1 MFINYTNHP
10 SALWGDEQK
19 EQAMVY
25 GRIVDIPFPDI
36 SPQIKKEEMYHLAG
50 NECRR
55 LLSLLQEEKDSA
67 VLCQGEFTF
76 TYLMVKFLQEKR
88 IKVLSA
94 VSERKVKEVSDGNI
108 VRKESEFCFQG
119 FREYDFRRMPEDI
132 QQELHPSVYNVV
144 FNPGKEKRDTILI
157 TPLGA
162 GGYQNTVYIDEKKEK
177 IATTGYAFDAVVKKE
192 NPNKLLFIGTSK
204 SNWSG
209 VLKWYSLDLSEK
221 GKEEGEK
228 IAKNLL
234 TNDVT
239 RSDWKQAE
247 KFICNAGGFEK
258 VNMAIIPNGST
269 EEQLKEYFNILFDS
283 FHEILDKNR
292 DTKIIFDIS
301 NGFRS
306 IPLYMMMFI
315 RYVGMISK
323 KKISY
328 TVYYGMFDAREKNAT
343 PLVNLTTISELTEW
357 INAISE
363 FRSFGSV
370 KKLYECLELEKNDH
384 NKKQVDR
391 IIKEFENFNYALN
404 SNNLYYLEVG
414 IKYIAELD
422 MENLP
427 LSDQAILMLSDLKA
441 DFASRF
447 DNENKIYPRTWILVK
462 LSQLFTEQGRYGAA
476 AVSLQESIITY
487 IMERYV
493 RTYLMDIEGCDEE
506 EYNEYI
512 QNYNNR
518 KPVKEHFDRK
528 VKAYKDRTAES
539 INFSKKMQDF
549 MELYGNIKDN
559 IRNVN
564 AHIISKKDIG
574 NWGEME
580 KWLNESIKLLLND
593 MKSFGIGDNSIGFQK
608 IYEDFKIDLSTAGCT
623 KAAIEFIKG
632 SSKKQWNLISESK
645 PELLDVNRKKLTAAG
660 IKIERIQQLRQELIY
675 VKNKSESNEDFRAD
689 DLKKLPLTYQILTV
703 WFEADRNQKPQT
715 YDLLLYLQTKKDK
728 KGNKKSGYERL
739 KSSIC
744 NNLVQKVLK
753 ILTE

>member
-10 SALWGDEQK
+10 STLWGDEQK
-19 EQAMVY
+19 KQAMMY

-36 SPQIKKEEMYHLAG
+36 SPQIEKDEIYNLAG
-50 NECRR
+50 SECRR
-55 LLSLLQEEKDSA
+55 LLSLLQEEKNSA

-94 VSERKVKEVSDGNI
+94 VSERKVREISDGNI
-108 VRKESEFCFQG
+108 VRKESEFCFRG

-132 QQELHPSVYNVV
+132 QQELHPSVHNNV
-144 FNPGKEKRDTILI
+144 FNSGKEKSDTILI

-177 IATTGYAFDAVVKKE
+177 IATTGYAFDAVIKKE
-192 NPNKLLFIGTSK
+192 NPNKLLIIGTSK

-209 VLKWYSLDLSEK
+209 VLKWYSLDLSEN
-221 GKEEGEK
+221 GKQEGEK
-228 IAKNLL
+228 IAEKLL
-234 TNDVT
+234 AKDVT

-247 KFICNAGGFEK
+247 KFVRNAGGFEK

-269 EEQLKEYFNILFDS
+269 EEQLKEYFNILFES

-404 SNNLYYLEVG
+404 SNNLYYLEKG

-422 MENLP
+422 IENLS
-427 LSDQAILMLSDLKA
+427 LSNQAILMLSDLKA

-447 DNENKIYPRTWILVK
+447 DNKNKMYPRARILIK
-462 LSQLFTEQGRYGAA
+462 LSQLFTEWGRYGAA

-493 RTYLMDIEGCDEE
+493 RTYLMETEGCNEE
-506 EYNEYI
+506 EYNDYI
-512 QNYNNR
+512 QNYSKR
-518 KPVKEHFDRK
+518 KPVKEHFDKK
-528 VKAYKDRTAES
+528 VNAYMNQTTEN
-539 INFSKKMQDF
+539 IQVSKKMQHF
-549 MELYGNIKDN
+549 MKLYLNIKND
-559 IRNVN
+559 IRNVD
-564 AHIISKKDIG
+564 AHIIYKSDIE

-580 KWLNESIKLLLND
+580 NWLNESIVLLLND
-593 MKSFGIGDNSIGFQK
+593 MKNFGIGDNSIGFQK
-608 IYEDFKIDLSTAGCT
+608 IYEDFKINLSTSDCT
-623 KAAIEFIKG
+623 KFAIEFIKG
-632 SSKKQWNLISESK
+632 SSKGQWNLISELN
-645 PELLDVNRKKLTAAG
+645 PELQENDRKKLTAAG
-660 IKIERIQQLRQELIY
+660 IKIEKIQQLRHELIY
-675 VKNKSESNEDFRAD
+675 VKNKSESNENFRAD
-689 DLKKLPLTYQILTV
+689 DLKKIPLIYQILTI
-703 WFEADRNQKPQT
+703 WFETDRDQKPQIC
-715 YDLLLYLQTKKDK
+715 DLLLYLEMKKDK

-739 KSSIC
+739 KSAIC
-744 NNLVQKVLK
+744 NNLVQKFLK

>member
-19 EQAMVY
+19 KQAMMY

-36 SPQIKKEEMYHLAG
+36 SPQIEKDEIYNLAG
-50 NECRR
+50 SECRR
-55 LLSLLQEEKDSA
+55 LLSLLQEEKNSA

-94 VSERKVKEVSDGNI
+94 VSERKVREISDGNI
-108 VRKESEFCFQG
+108 VRKESEFCFRG

-132 QQELHPSVYNVV
+132 QQELHPSVHNNV
-144 FNPGKEKRDTILI
+144 FNSGKEKRDTILI

-162 GGYQNTVYIDEKKEK
+162 GGYQNTVYIDERKEK
-177 IATTGYAFDAVVKKE
+177 IATTGYAFDAVIKKE

-209 VLKWYSLDLSEK
+209 VLKWYSLDLSEN
-221 GKEEGEK
+221 GKQEGEK
-228 IAKNLL
+228 IAEKLL
-234 TNDVT
+234 AKDVT

-247 KFICNAGGFEK
+247 KFVRNAGGFEK

-269 EEQLKEYFNILFDS
+269 EEQLKEYFNILFES

-404 SNNLYYLEVG
+404 SNNLYYLEKG

-422 MENLP
+422 IENLS
-427 LSDQAILMLSDLKA
+427 LSNQAILMLSDLKA

-447 DNENKIYPRTWILVK
+447 DNKNKMYPRARILIK
-462 LSQLFTEQGRYGAA
+462 LSQLFTEWGRYGAA

-493 RTYLMDIEGCDEE
+493 RTYLMETEGCNEE
-506 EYNEYI
+506 EYNDYI
-512 QNYNNR
+512 QNYNKR
-518 KPVKEHFDRK
+518 KPVKEHFDKK
-528 VKAYKDRTAES
+528 VNTYMNQTTEN
-539 INFSKKMQDF
+539 IQVSKKMQHF
-549 MELYGNIKDN
+549 MKLYLNIKND
-559 IRNVN
+559 IRNVD
-564 AHIISKKDIG
+564 AHIIYKSDIE

-580 KWLNESIKLLLND
+580 NWLNESIVLLLND
-593 MKSFGIGDNSIGFQK
+593 MKNFGIGDNSIGFQK
-608 IYEDFKIDLSTAGCT
+608 IYEDFKINLSTSDCT
-623 KAAIEFIKG
+623 KFAIEFIKG
-632 SSKKQWNLISESK
+632 SSKGQWNLISELN
-645 PELLDVNRKKLTAAG
+645 PELQENNRKKLTAAG
-660 IKIERIQQLRQELIY
+660 IKIEKIQQLRHELIY
-675 VKNKSESNEDFRAD
+675 VKNKSESNENFRAD
-689 DLKKLPLTYQILTV
+689 DLKKIPLIYQILTI
-703 WFEADRNQKPQT
+703 WFETDRDQKPQIC
-715 YDLLLYLQTKKDK
+715 DLLLYLEMKKDK

-739 KSSIC
+739 KSAIC
-744 NNLVQKVLK
+744 NNLVQKFLK